1 MYLNAST
8 DKLEIVLGGTVT
20 TSQLQWNV
28 SFQDITSTGMTLPQA
43 AGAGL
48 TNNAT
53 AVDIVAAPAAST
65 TRQVTHIN
73 VFNADTATAT
83 VTIQKDVSGTNYVL
97 ISYAVTSGD
106 TLMWSR
112 EDGWRLMSAAGGAI
126 VLTGDVTGTGT
137 SSITTTI
144 ANDAVTYAKIQNV
157 SAASR
162 LLGRGSAGGAG
173 DVEEVTLG
181 TNLSLTGTTLNATG
195 GGVSAIGTIN
205 SQTKSAN
212 GAVIS
217 GTDLVMQTADATNP
231 GLVSITA
238 QTFKGDKTVDGR
250 LNVLQDTTVTTEVC
264 SVIASTTTNANLVIA
279 PNGSGALIASIPDG
293 ATTGGNARGAYA
305 VDLQTRRNAATNVAS
320 SNYSGILGGW
330 GNQASNDYSVVI
342 GGGFNT
348 ASGNS
353 SVVLGGQNNQA
364 LAFYSTAF
372 GSQCR
377 AHLYGQVAN
386 SSGSFS
392 ADSDNQR
399 SSIIYRRIITG
410 TAITELFIDG
420 ASARG
425 VISITN
431 PTINARAW
439 RAQIDVVA
447 ICATAGGTT
456 VLNDVFAGSYHA
468 AIKRVGTTTSLV
480 GAVSVTNE
488 VSDTSMSTSV
498 VTIDADDTN
507 EALRIQFTPPTTAAA
522 GTVIR
527 VVATAYL
534 TEVGR

>member
-1 MYLNAST
+1 MPSIFRILGQALFRGDATGSGNAV
-8 DKLEIVLGGTVT
+8 EI
-20 TSQLQWNV
+20 
-28 SFQDITSTGMTLPQA
+28 
-43 AGAGL
+43 
-48 TNNAT
+48 
-53 AVDIVAAPAAST
+53 
-65 TRQVTHIN
+65 
-73 VFNADTATAT
+73 ADS
-83 VTIQKDVSGTNYVL
+83 SGT
-97 ISYAVTSGD
+97 ARVTV
-106 TLMWSR
+106 
-112 EDGWRLMSAAGGAI
+112 AN
-126 VLTGDVTGTGT
+126 TGRVTVG
-137 SSITTTI
+137 
-144 ANDAVTYAKIQNV
+144 
-157 SAASR
+157 
-162 LLGRGSAGGAG
+162 
-173 DVEEVTLG
+173 
-181 TNLSLTGTTLNATG
+181 
-195 GGVSAIGTIN
+195 
-205 SQTKSAN
+205 
-212 GAVIS
+212 
-217 GTDLVMQTADATNP
+217 
-231 GLVSITA
+231 
-238 QTFKGDKTVDGR
+238 
-250 LNVLQDTTVTTEVC
+250 QDTTVTTETC
-264 SVIASTTTNANLVIA
+264 AVIAAGTTNANLVIA

-293 ATTGGNARGAYA
+293 ATTGGNARGSYA

-342 GGGFNT
+342 GGAFNT

-377 AHLYGQVAN
+377 AHLYGQVVN

-439 RAQIDVVA
+439 RAQIDLVA

-456 VLNDVFAGSYHA
+456 VLNDCFMGSYLVG
-468 AIKRVGTTTSLV
+468 IKRVGATTSLV
-480 GAVSVTNE
+480 GAVNTQNE

-498 VTIDADDTN
+498 VTITADDTN
-507 EALRIQFTPPTTAAA
+507 EALKIEFTPPTTAD
-522 GTVIR
+522 GTTVIR